1 MTFGIPMG
9 IVDRSS
15 WYRRHLGQ
23 TVEMVFFTLG
33 TVAMSIVGHGQLID
47 GTLYTVVSYIR
58 VLQGVQG
65 MIGRIE
71 RQDLNETDGAFVQ
84 EQIVGIGQGF
94 KCCRYARK
102 TTTGIEH

>member
-1 MTFGIPMG
+1 MKPI
-9 IVDRSS
+9 
-15 WYRRHLGQ
+15 
-23 TVEMVFFTLG
+23 FFPLG
-33 TVAMSIVGHGQLID
+33 TVAMSIVGHRQLID

-84 EQIVGIGQGF
+84 EQIVGLGQGF